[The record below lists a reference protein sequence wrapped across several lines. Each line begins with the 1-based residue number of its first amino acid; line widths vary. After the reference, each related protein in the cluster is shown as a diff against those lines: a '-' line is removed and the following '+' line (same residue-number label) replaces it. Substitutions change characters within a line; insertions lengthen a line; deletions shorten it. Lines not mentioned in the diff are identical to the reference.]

1 MSGDVV
7 AWIPTSTRRDELGV
21 ASGSEGR
28 ARVERAVAESGRNN
42 ITLVDGPR
50 ADVTFAVPQ
59 WGTPFVPEEMP
70 ALQVVQVRSA
80 GVDWIVGQIP
90 HGVTLCG
97 ARGTRDRA
105 MAEWVVAALLA
116 DLKGVRPF
124 AEAQAAHRW
133 KRLDIGDLSN
143 MKVLILGHGASGEET
158 ARLLAP
164 FGAQVRGIARRARPG
179 DPNTYTLDQLPDHLP
194 WADALVNLLPHTDAT
209 HRLVDAQVLAQL
221 PDGALYINVGRGP
234 TTDTDALLAELQA
247 GRLRAVLDV
256 VDPEPL
262 PPDHPLWDAP
272 GLLLSP
278 HVAGDTAS
286 SDHAAWDLVATQLLR
301 FADDEPL
308 LNIVSEGY

>member
-1 MSGDVV
+1 MPHDVV
-7 AWIPTSTRRDELGV
+7 AWIPSSTRRDELGV

-28 ARVERAVAESGRNN
+28 ARVERVVAESGKD
-42 ITLVDGPR
+42 IVLVDGPR
-50 ADVTFAVPQ
+50 EDVTFAVPQ

-70 ALQVVQVRSA
+70 ELRVVQVRSA
-80 GVDWIVGQIP
+80 GVDWIVDRIP
-90 HGVTLCG
+90 EGVTLCG

-124 AEAQAAHRW
+124 AEAQAARRW
-133 KRLDIGDLSN
+133 KRLDIGDLSTL
-143 MKVLILGHGASGEET
+143 KVVILGYGASGEET

-164 FGAQVRGIARRARPG
+164 FGTEVRGVARRVRPE
-179 DPNTYTLDQLPDHLP
+179 DPNVYALEELPELLA
-194 WADALVNLLPHTDAT
+194 WADALVNLLPHTKAT
-209 HRLVDAQVLAQL
+209 HKIVDAQVLAQL
-221 PDGALYINVGRGP
+221 PDGALYVNVGRGP
-234 TTDTDALLAELQA
+234 TTDTGALLAELQA

-262 PPDHPLWDAP
+262 PQDHPLWDAP

-286 SDHAAWDLVATQLLR
+286 SDHAAWDLVAAQLLR
-301 FADDEPL
+301 FAAGEPL
-308 LNIVSEGY
+308 LNVVTEGY

>member
-1 MSGDVV
+1 MTVV
-7 AWIPTSTRRDELGV
+7 AWIPSSTRRDELGV

-28 ARVERAVAESGRNN
+28 ARVERVVEESGKD
-42 ITLVDGPR
+42 IVLVDGPR

-59 WGTPFVPEEMP
+59 WGTPFVPAEMP
-70 ALQVVQVRSA
+70 RLEVVQVRSA
-80 GVDWIVGQIP
+80 GVDWIVDRIP
-90 HGVTLCG
+90 DGVTLCG

-133 KRLDIGDLSN
+133 KRLDIGDLST

-164 FGAQVRGIARRARPG
+164 FGTEVRGVARRARED
-179 DPNTYTLDQLPDHLP
+179 DPNAYTLDQLPDLLP
-194 WADALVNLLPHTDAT
+194 WADALVNLLPHTEAT
-209 HRLVDAQVLAQL
+209 HGLVDAQVLQQL
-221 PDGALYINVGRGP
+221 RDGALYINVGRGP
-234 TTDTDALLAELQA
+234 TTDTGALLAELQS

-262 PPDHPLWDAP
+262 PEDHPLWDAP
-272 GLLLSP
+272 GVLISP

-286 SDHAAWDLVATQLLR
+286 SDHAAWDLVAAQLLR
-301 FADDEPL
+301 FADGEPL
-308 LNIVSEGY
+308 HNVVSEGY